1 MDNYLG
7 MYIKEYTVLWI
18 KVLIVAGIGVFI
30 DKAIGAG
37 EEIHAFVFF
46 LPSMVYG
53 MTLFNKVVKF
63 NLFGTHDF
71 VLVFWMLKLILSIF
85 IGIFALPI
93 INIYY
98 ITKIIYHLIKKVFSQ
113 NSTY

>member
-46 LPSMVYG
+46 CLQWCME
-53 MTLFNKVVKF
+53 
-63 NLFGTHDF
+63 
-71 VLVFWMLKLILSIF
+71 
-85 IGIFALPI
+85 
-93 INIYY
+93 
-98 ITKIIYHLIKKVFSQ
+98 
-113 NSTY
+113 